1 MGRNRSSRGV
11 RPRTRHGPRLG
22 VILLSATG
30 FSGIPAFIEVVD
42 TDAHSHFQDPLKARI
57 EELRR

>member
-1 MGRNRSSRGV
+1 
-11 RPRTRHGPRLG
+11 
-22 VILLSATG
+22 LSATG